1 MIHRNSCINAFSN
14 AKSWIVF
21 HEDLTLTKK
30 YILQNNLILNQLM
43 IIVYLNDPNET
54 MLLVRLS
61 RSNINVIHV
70 SDYIIR
76 KFFYWKRKWENDIFY
91 LWMTDKWWHVN
102 YWVTNLFFST
112 LKNVLDEI
120 VLVCHIVKNH
130 HIGLS
135 YRF

>member
-1 MIHRNSCINAFSN
+1 MHFLMQKVELLIENLIS
-14 AKSWIVF
+14 
-21 HEDLTLTKK
+21 LTFTKK

-70 SDYIIR
+70 SEYIIR

-102 YWVTNLFFST
+102 YWATNLFFSN
-112 LKNVLDEI
+112 LKNVWDKI
-120 VLVCHIVKNH
+120 VKVCYIVKNH
-130 HIGLS
+130 HIATKL
-135 YRF
+135 